1 MGVGKVRILIADDN
15 IDFCDML
22 CNFLSA
28 KPQLEVAGVVHDGHE
43 AIDALKRSPID
54 VLLLDLIMP
63 QFDGLAV
70 LEELK
75 RTGAK
80 GRTKILMLSAFGQES
95 MTQKAVELGADYF
108 VIKPFDLDVL
118 ARRILEIARGSLVPV
133 ERKPGAVVT
142 DAERQI
148 SRIFSDL
155 GIPAHFRGYLYLR
168 EAVLMAISDPRV
180 VNGIT
185 KKLYPSIAGKFN
197 TTSHRVER
205 SMRFAIER
213 AWSTGSIDSLNGYFG
228 FSVDGKKGKPTNACF
243 IAKIADQV
251 RLGLKAG

>member
-1 MGVGKVRILIADDN
+1 MGVGKVRVLVADDN
-15 IDFCDML
+15 ADFCSML
-22 CNFLSA
+22 CDFFSA
-28 KPQLEVAGVVHDGHE
+28 KPQLEVVGVVHDGRE
-43 AIDALKRSPID
+43 VISALKQNPVD
-54 VLLLDLIMP
+54 VLLLDVIMP

-75 RTGAK
+75 RTGSK
-80 GRTKILMLSAFGQES
+80 GNTKILMLSAFGQET

-118 ARRILEIARGSLVPV
+118 VRRILEIANGPDIPV
-133 ERKPGAVVT
+133 RKTGAVVT
-142 DAERQI
+142 EAERQV
-148 SRIFSDL
+148 SRIFAEL

-168 EAVLMAISDPRV
+168 EAVLMAITDPGV

-185 KKLYPSIAGKFN
+185 KKLYPTIAGRFN
-197 TTSHRVER
+197 TTRHRVER

-228 FSVDGKKGKPTNACF
+228 FSVDGRKGKPTNACF